1 MWRRPLLDNLS
12 VDVLSPLQDPR
23 AAEEAPMATLM
34 LTMDLDPSR
43 ADEVQRQVSMNVI
56 PWVRRLPGFRSGR
69 WVRSVDCSYCLVL
82 VEFDTEA
89 EAEEVAELARSQRNN
104 PARSWNFDRIV
115 VTEEIGL
122 VGSPPDLSHLR

>member
-1 MWRRPLLDNLS
+1 MWPRSFLDTLN
-12 VDVLSPLQDPR
+12 VDVLCPCKDPR

-56 PWVRRLPGFRSGR
+56 PLVRRLPGFRSGR
-69 WVRSVDCSYCLVL
+69 WVRSLDHSYCLVL

-89 EAEEVAELARSQRNN
+89 EAQDVAELASAQRNN
-104 PARSWNFDRIV
+104 PARSWNFDRVI